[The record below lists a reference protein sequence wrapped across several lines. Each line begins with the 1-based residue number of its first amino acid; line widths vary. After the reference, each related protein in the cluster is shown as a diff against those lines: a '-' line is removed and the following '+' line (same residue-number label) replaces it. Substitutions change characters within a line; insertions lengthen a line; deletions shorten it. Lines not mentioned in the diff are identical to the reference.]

1 MFSAETG
8 AGCSALKVRPCI
20 FAGLYV
26 FNFKYQ
32 EEMASTFEFI
42 QRWSLDFNTLKTSHL
57 DSD

>member
-1 MFSAETG
+1 MLSTKGEAMFEG
-8 AGCSALKVRPCI
+8 I
-20 FAGLYV
+20 FAALYV
-26 FNFKYQ
+26 FNFEYQ